1 MRCKYKSDT
10 CMLLEAFNIHAI
22 AASTCGKYCGD
33 DIQDKMGMLRRFGV
47 VVPDPPDGVDLLEWI
62 NQCVKN
68 GTIKISVQAQQ
79 NQEAKKQRQAEID
92 KATEQ
97 IIKHVTHNQDI
108 PASPTKIQLVKTLGR
123 HAIIVLKHLIKTKR
137 VWVSQEVHD
146 ARLKV
151 CKTNKCKKCE
161 TRDDGSM
168 WCAGGC
174 GCKLSGDLGKT
185 WFEALNCSDSD
196 WKKIDKLN
204 NGIGND

>member
-1 MRCKYKSDT
+1 MITYEYKCVHLQGRRCLLMQMVGFKRPFATPTFCRKHCTKDENKKQIR
-10 CMLLEAFNIHAI
+10 LLELVESTDNDI
-22 AASTCGKYCGD
+22 A
-33 DIQDKMGMLRRFGV
+33 R
-47 VVPDPPDGVDLLEWI
+47 
-62 NQCVKN
+62 
-68 GTIKISVQAQQ
+68 
-79 NQEAKKQRQAEID
+79 RQAEID
-92 KATEQ
+92 KAIDK

-123 HAIIVLKHLIKTKR
+123 HAIIVLKHLVKTKR

-185 WFEALNCSDSD
+185 WFEALNCSVGDWPSD
-196 WKKIDKLN
+196 
-204 NGIGND
+204 